1 MSNIIFLIII
11 SLIGGFYASYGVNY
25 SQHSKQALFLFGF
38 LACFIPYGICL
49 LLYNIDQ
56 AKKKNKEVNHTRQE
70 RA

>member
-1 MSNIIFLIII
+1 MGNIIFLIIV
-11 SLIGGFYASYGVNY
+11 SLIGGFYTSYGVNY

-49 LLYNIDQ
+49 LLYYIDQ
-56 AKKKNKEVNHTRQE
+56 TKKNKEVNNTRQE

>member
-1 MSNIIFLIII
+1 MGNIIFLTIV
-11 SLIGGFYASYGVNY
+11 SLIGGFYVCYGVNY

-38 LACFIPYGICL
+38 LGCFIPYGICL

-56 AKKKNKEVNHTRQE
+56 AKKNKEVNHTRQQ